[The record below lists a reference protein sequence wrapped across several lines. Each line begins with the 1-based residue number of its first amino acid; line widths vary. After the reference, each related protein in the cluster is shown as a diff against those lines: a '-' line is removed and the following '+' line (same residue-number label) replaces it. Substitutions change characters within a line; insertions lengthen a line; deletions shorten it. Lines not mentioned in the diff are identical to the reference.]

1 MKYEYRVILDKE
13 RDAWNWFDAS
23 QNPSFQGCNWHNFLH
38 DQDLEFFNQITK
50 LSSQNAKLEIGHFLT
65 EKYVTNENLF
75 IKQTT
80 LINEKLSEKFLPAC
94 EWLKKTTGHPLFFH
108 NYIIYLTTF
117 PRSPYDAENG
127 SFFINIYKQNG
138 LINVFL
144 HEGLHFQFINYWRN
158 NKKTLVSQMSEDKFE
173 ILKES
178 LTVVIDEDA
187 VPPAD
192 YAEKGY
198 IANHK
203 KIRESLHAEWK
214 KTHNFDTLIEYGV
227 KLLS

>member
-1 MKYEYRVILDKE
+1 MKDFITRLKKVGSTEVLPIVDTRKNTNAGMDCNACSACDCACSDCSGGNCSNCNQPSNTPKKFVFLGVFAIIKNMKYEYRVILDKE

-117 PRSPYDAENG
+117 PRSPYQGEDCQAHDG
-127 SFFINIYKQNG
+127 KIQNPG
-138 LINVFL
+138 C
-144 HEGLHFQFINYWRN
+144 GR
-158 NKKTLVSQMSEDKFE
+158 
-173 ILKES
+173 
-178 LTVVIDEDA
+178 
-187 VPPAD
+187 
-192 YAEKGY
+192 
-198 IANHK
+198 
-203 KIRESLHAEWK
+203 
-214 KTHNFDTLIEYGV
+214 
-227 KLLS
+227 